1 MTESEQPAPA
11 AQPDP
16 PAQSEPAARL
26 DPPPQPATPTQSW
39 PPADARTVSHSP
51 LNLRLGLAFFGF
63 VVSVAGAITLAVH
76 HVPALLVTV
85 MILIAVTALIDMVI
99 VLRRKFRG
107 E

>member
-1 MTESEQPAPA
+1 MSESQEEGPVEAPRPA
-11 AQPDP
+11 AGAP
-16 PAQSEPAARL
+16 PAR
-26 DPPPQPATPTQSW
+26 
-39 PPADARTVSHSP
+39 SP

-63 VVSVAGAITLAVH
+63 VVSVAGAITLAAH

-85 MILIAVTALIDMVI
+85 MVLIAVTALIDIII